1 MNHQSMSVD
10 CDEVI
15 ELVIVLVSL
24 LMFNVPK
31 KHRAQRTLC
40 VRFGCGILMPQNFK
54 RLIKPIGS
62 CTLSKRMGF
71 REALLCTRSNFD
83 LNFIYINR
91 IDGIK
96 LQKQSDENIA
106 SYVSKSTIIRIKW
119 IKNMCSSDAS
129 LKLLCNYFS
138 YH

>member
-1 MNHQSMSVD
+1 MNHPSMSVD

-15 ELVIVLVSL
+15 ELVIVFVSL

-71 REALLCTRSNFD
+71 REAFAL
-83 LNFIYINR
+83 YQ
-91 IDGIK
+91 IK
-96 LQKQSDENIA
+96 
-106 SYVSKSTIIRIKW
+106 
-119 IKNMCSSDAS
+119 
-129 LKLLCNYFS
+129 F
-138 YH
+138 